1 MPSRPSL
8 FGSSQQQLT
17 EDAPVIFLQGDVGPL
32 HLSVQ
37 DAFQHFRNDFDHLP
51 EDRWLK
57 SDYVFRRRRFSTFSI
72 DTKTRCLT
80 KLARRS
86 FYQTVEIN
94 SYAGGVE
101 RHFEPLEDRTARNS
115 FLHQLICDIYDVLPE
130 TRTSASRHWEIGVH
144 LVRIIAHP
152 GKPGHPAPEGMHR
165 DGHAF
170 TSITLVKRSNIEGGV
185 SRFARKDGSIY
196 CERAMLEPLETV
208 VFDDGQGLHDVTSVT
223 SGRTDMGIRDIC
235 GFSFNPM

>member
-1 MPSRPSL
+1 L
-8 FGSSQQQLT
+8 SSQQQLT
-17 EDAPVIFLQGDVGPL
+17 EEAPAIFLRGDIGPL

-51 EDRWLK
+51 EDRWLR
-57 SDYVFRRRRFSTFSI
+57 SDYVFRRRRFSMFSI

-80 KLARRS
+80 KLARKS

-94 SYAGGVE
+94 SYAGEVE
-101 RHFEPLEDRTARNS
+101 RHFEPFADRTARNS
-115 FLHQLICDIYDVLPE
+115 FLHQLICDVYDVLPE

-152 GKPGHPAPEGMHR
+152 GKPGHRAPEGMHR

-170 TSITLVKRSNIEGGV
+170 ASITLVKRST
-185 SRFARKDGSIY
+185 
-196 CERAMLEPLETV
+196 MLEPLETV
-208 VFDDGQGLHDVTSVT
+208 VFDDTQGLHDVTSVT